1 MACNKNTED
10 GDFIMFQIGDP
21 TVYSRVLKQLLDEA
35 KAITPYGKDIAR
47 MLIQEADVDF
57 APDCPTKR
65 IVVDSDAAK
74 MKVLQEQADTLF
86 QIQIK
91 KWVDRC
97 DAYGQNKS
105 VMCGLIARRCH
116 TELSDRLETR
126 PGHQDWTL
134 DGPLIYLRM
143 ILEAFYDL

>member
-1 MACNKNTED
+1 
-10 GDFIMFQIGDP
+10 
-21 TVYSRVLKQLLDEA
+21 
-35 KAITPYGKDIAR
+35 

-74 MKVLQEQADTLF
+74 MKVLQEQADTLL

-105 VMCGLIARRCH
+105 VMCGLIAKRCH

-126 PGHQDWTL
+126 PGHQDWTW

-143 ILEAFYDL
+143 ILEECVASAKNVHPCYTQVQTFKDLHNIQQGKEESISDYARGYESSGNC